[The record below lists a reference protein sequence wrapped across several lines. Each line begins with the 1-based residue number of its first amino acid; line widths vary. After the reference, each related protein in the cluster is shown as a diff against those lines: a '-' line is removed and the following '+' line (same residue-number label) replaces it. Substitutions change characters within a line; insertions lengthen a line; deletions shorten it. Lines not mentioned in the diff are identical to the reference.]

1 MATLPLSVGMRA
13 SAGELY
19 VKGSQHGMG
28 DRTIMMQREG
38 VALLVRLLTI
48 RDGL

>member
-1 MATLPLSVGMRA
+1 MATLPLNVGMRA

-19 VKGSQHGMG
+19 AKGSQHGVG
-28 DRTIMMQREG
+28 DRTIMIQGEG